1 MNNAWTDF
9 FRSAPLPAVGGLL
22 EILVLSVVF
31 YYIIQFLRGT
41 RGAQVL
47 LGFVTA
53 VVVML
58 LLTRLFNL
66 DTLNWLLQQLSV
78 YLVIAFLII
87 FQPEIRRALAELG
100 KQHVFAT
107 TLRERGVLDE
117 IVQAVSRLAAD
128 KIGALIAIER
138 EIGTRAVQETGTR
151 MDSVVTAELLATIFF
166 PHTPLHDGGVI
177 IEGDRIRAAACV
189 FPLSSRDIGKIGTRH
204 RAAVGISEETDAVVV
219 VVSEE
224 TGAISLAYKGRLIRG
239 LDEARLRRILSSVLL
254 RAAKQKSRWQ
264 RLGQSLDL
272 TPEGVA
278 RTEEL
283 MEREFEEP
291 AKNH

>member
-1 MNNAWTDF
+1 MNTAWTDV
-9 FRSAPLPAVGGLL
+9 FRQIPNPGVGGLL
-22 EILVLSVVF
+22 EMLVLSALF
-31 YYIIQFLRGT
+31 YYAILFFRGT

-53 VVVML
+53 MIAML
-58 LLTRLFNL
+58 ILTRIFHL
-66 DTLNWLLQQLSV
+66 DTLNWLLQQFSV
-78 YLVIAFLII
+78 YLVVAFLII

-107 TLRERGVLDE
+107 TLRERGILDE
-117 IVQAVSRLAAD
+117 VVEAVSRLAAD

-151 MDSVVTAELLATIFF
+151 VDSLVNAELLATIFF
-166 PHTPLHDGGVI
+166 PHTPLHDGGVV
-177 IEGDRIRAAACV
+177 IEGDRVRAAACV
-189 FPLSSRDIGKIGTRH
+189 FPLSGRDIGKLGTRH
-204 RAAVGISEETDAVVV
+204 RAAVGLSEETDALVV

-254 RAAKQKSRWQ
+254 RDAKTQNRWQ
-264 RLGQSLDL
+264 RLRHNLDL
-272 TPEGVA
+272 SPAALA
-278 RTEEL
+278 RTEDL
-283 MEREFEEP
+283 MEREFEDP
-291 AKNH
+291 PNNA